1 MFRLSSNYTHSICQY
16 IVRIPDWIFVYTWA
30 IVRDSPVP
38 RFRVEVL
45 KNGRGLGIA
54 TVESNAYCSV
64 KTGFGPPELRSS
76 SVATSLLADE
86 DARRFNRLAGHF
98 AHGVAVRFRGA
109 SRLALPARCIRD
121 FRSAQI
127 SLVVRARFRT
137 TAGDHV
143 DLAGVEFLFDLSG
156 GRDHVL
162 HLAASD
168 VAGQELDA
176 AVG

>member
-54 TVESNAYCSV
+54 TVESDAYCSV

-76 SVATSLLADE
+76 SVAT
-86 DARRFNRLAGHF
+86 
-98 AHGVAVRFRGA
+98 